1 MSNPQAETMSDDLS
15 HIYRNLV
22 GPILANENL
31 DPKVVQFMDAVLQE
45 NRRLNDQITA
55 IRKTLI
61 AIGEGRGWGDGG
73 PDMERIK
80 NGS

>member
-1 MSNPQAETMSDDLS
+1 MNDDLS
-15 HIYRNLV
+15 HIYRNIV
-22 GPILANENL
+22 GPILANEKL

-61 AIGEGRGWGDGG
+61 AIGEGRYCYYGG
-73 PDMERIK
+73 A
-80 NGS
+80 G